1 MSDILYLLVW
11 CHQLPCQHKFPNWH
25 ITSCPAYAHVVL
37 YKDRLEQHTDLEQR
51 EDGGMDSVV
60 QKDRPRSWG
69 WIKMSEEGTWA
80 YQLTK
85 GMTLRFQCST
95 EGICDAGIY
104 FVKCSQLTQGSVC
117 EGLQCGILV
126 KHPILSEMSIAAKRL
141 SRMVKRTETFLA
153 GKNQEKLM
161 SLA

>member
-1 MSDILYLLVW
+1 M
-11 CHQLPCQHKFPNWH
+11 
-25 ITSCPAYAHVVL
+25 
-37 YKDRLEQHTDLEQR
+37 
-51 EDGGMDSVV
+51 
-60 QKDRPRSWG
+60 
-69 WIKMSEEGTWA
+69 
-80 YQLTK
+80 
-85 GMTLRFQCST
+85 
-95 EGICDAGIY
+95 
-104 FVKCSQLTQGSVC
+104 KCSQLTQGSVR